1 MNQDPN
7 KNNEL
12 TVNFIKRDFL
22 FYDVIKEI
30 EEKEYK
36 RKFINMDPYII
47 VLNQSSPYKN
57 THKVERYETASKNLK
72 DTGEGI
78 MQRYIRSRGR
88 NRELL
93 KY

>member
-1 MNQDPN
+1 L

-12 TVNFIKRDFL
+12 TVQIIKRDFL
-22 FYDVIKEI
+22 FYDVVKNI

-36 RKFINMDPYII
+36 RKFNKLDPFVV
-47 VLNQSSPYKN
+47 VLTIENSYKN
-57 THKVERYETASKNLK
+57 NHKVEIFETAAKNLK

-78 MQRYIRSRGR
+78 IQRYIRSRGR

-93 KY
+93 K

>member
-1 MNQDPN
+1 
-7 KNNEL
+7 
-12 TVNFIKRDFL
+12 L
-22 FYDVIKEI
+22 FYDVVKEI

-36 RKFINMDPYII
+36 RKFINMDPFVI
-47 VLNQSSPYKN
+47 VLNQSGPYKN
-57 THKVERYETASKNLK
+57 THKVERFETAAKNLK

-93 KY
+93 K